1 MLKRLTT
8 GSILVGLLA
17 FAGVTSAQV
26 RELPVS
32 RARATFRSEAQLETI
47 NGVAN
52 EASGSVRV
60 DPANLAATRGRIV
73 VRVASLRTGIELRD
87 EHLRSA
93 EWLDAGA
100 HPEMVFEITGVTGAT
115 SLPAN
120 QDVNVQIRGRLTLHG
135 QTRDVTAEARV
146 RWDGSSLRGRARFSI
161 RLSDYGVSI
170 NEAVRL
176 KVSNEIAITVDL
188 RAGAGGD

>member
-17 FAGVTSAQV
+17 LSGVASAQA
-26 RELPVS
+26 RELPVT
-32 RARATFRSEAQLETI
+32 RARVTFRSQAQLETI
-47 NGVAN
+47 NGVSN
-52 EASGSVRV
+52 EATGSVRV
-60 DPANLAATRGRIV
+60 DPANLAATRGRVV
-73 VRVASLRTGIELRD
+73 VRVASLRTGIDLRD
-87 EHLRSA
+87 EHLHSA
-93 EWLDAGA
+93 EWLDAAG
-100 HPEMVFEITGVTGAT
+100 HPEMVFEITGVTGAS

-120 QDVNVQIRGRLTLHG
+120 EDVTVQIRGRLTLHG

-146 RWDGSSLRGRARFSI
+146 RWDGTALRGRARFEI

-176 KVSNEIAITVDL
+176 KVSNTIGITVDL
-188 RAGAGGD
+188 RAGG

>member
-17 FAGVTSAQV
+17 LSGVASAQA
-26 RELPVS
+26 RELPVT
-32 RARATFRSEAQLETI
+32 RARVTFRSQAQLETI
-47 NGVAN
+47 NGVSN
-52 EASGSVRV
+52 EATGSVRV
-60 DPANLAATRGRIV
+60 DPANLAATRGRVV
-73 VRVASLRTGIELRD
+73 VRVASLRTGIDLRD
-87 EHLRSA
+87 EHLHSA
-93 EWLDAGA
+93 EWLDAAG
-100 HPEMVFEITGVTGAT
+100 HPEMVFEITGVTGAS

-120 QDVNVQIRGRLTLHG
+120 EDVTVQIRGRLTLHG

-146 RWDGSSLRGRARFSI
+146 RWDGTSLRGRARFEI

-176 KVSNEIAITVDL
+176 KVSNTIGITVDL
-188 RAGAGGD
+188 RAGG

>member
-1 MLKRLTT
+1 MLRITT

-17 FAGVTSAQV
+17 FASVADAQP
-26 RELPVS
+26 RELPIT

-52 EASGSVRV
+52 EASGSIRV
-60 DPANLAATRGRIV
+60 DPANLAATRGRVV

-87 EHLRSA
+87 EHLVSP
-93 EWLDAGA
+93 EWLDVAS

-115 SLPAN
+115 ALTAN
-120 QDVNVQIRGRLTLHG
+120 QDVNVQLRGRLTLHG

-146 RWDGSSLRGRARFSI
+146 RWDGTGLRGRARFSI
-161 RLSDYGVSI
+161 RLSDFGVRI

-188 RAGAGGD
+188 RAGG

>member
-17 FAGVTSAQV
+17 LSGVASAQA
-26 RELPVS
+26 RELPVT
-32 RARATFRSEAQLETI
+32 RARVTFRSQAQLETI
-47 NGVAN
+47 NGVSN
-52 EASGSVRV
+52 EATGSVRV
-60 DPANLAATRGRIV
+60 DPANLAATRGRVV
-73 VRVASLRTGIELRD
+73 VRVASLRTGIDLRD
-87 EHLRSA
+87 EHLHSA
-93 EWLDAGA
+93 EWLDAAG
-100 HPEMVFEITGVTGAT
+100 HPEMVFEITGVTGAS

-120 QDVNVQIRGRLTLHG
+120 EDVTVQIRGRLTLHG

-146 RWDGSSLRGRARFSI
+146 RWDGTSLRGRARFEI

-176 KVSNEIAITVDL
+176 KVSNSIGITVDL
-188 RAGAGGD
+188 RAGG

>member
-1 MLKRLTT
+1 
-8 GSILVGLLA
+8 
-17 FAGVTSAQV
+17 
-26 RELPVS
+26 
-32 RARATFRSEAQLETI
+32 
-47 NGVAN
+47 VAN

-100 HPEMVFEITGVTGAT
+100 HPDMVFEITGVTGAT

-146 RWDGSSLRGRARFSI
+146 RWDGTALRGRARFSI

-176 KVSNEIAITVDL
+176 KVSNEIAITVDV

>member
-17 FAGVTSAQV
+17 LSGVASAQA
-26 RELPVS
+26 RELPVT
-32 RARATFRSEAQLETI
+32 RARVTFRSQAQLETI
-47 NGVAN
+47 NGVSN
-52 EASGSVRV
+52 EATGSVRV
-60 DPANLAATRGRIV
+60 DPANLAATRGRVV
-73 VRVASLRTGIELRD
+73 VRVASLRTGIDLRD
-87 EHLRSA
+87 EHLHSA
-93 EWLDAGA
+93 EWLDAAG
-100 HPEMVFEITGVTGAT
+100 HPEMVFEITGVTGAS

-120 QDVNVQIRGRLTLHG
+120 EDVTVQIRGRLTLHG

-146 RWDGSSLRGRARFSI
+146 RWDGTSLRGRARFEI

-176 KVSNEIAITVDL
+176 KVSNTIGISVDL
-188 RAGAGGD
+188 RAGG